1 MELYQEIERG
11 LITTYRTRIWAKFL
25 KAIEEYKK
33 RIGAYSK
40 IEIIEVSDEPNDR
53 LSDEKVKEIEGQRII
68 KQLKK
73 DSYVILLSLKGKQM
87 DSIKFSR
94 EIEKINTYNSSH
106 ITFVIGGSVGVSEQV
121 EQRADLLL
129 KLSEMTFPHNIARL
143 LILEQIYRAYKI
155 LNNETYH
162 K

>member
-1 MELYQEIERG
+1 MISIVAVGKIKEKSLSQ
-11 LITTYRTRIWAKFL
+11 L
-25 KAIEEYKK
+25 IEEYKK

-106 ITFVIGGSVGVSEQV
+106 ISFVIGGSVGVSEQV

>member
-1 MELYQEIERG
+1 MISIVAVGKIKEKSLSQ
-11 LITTYRTRIWAKFL
+11 L
-25 KAIEEYKK
+25 IEEYKK

-129 KLSEMTFPHNIARL
+129 KLSEMTFPHNTARL
-143 LILEQIYRAYKI
+143 LILEQIYQAYKI

>member
-1 MELYQEIERG
+1 MISIVAVGKIKEKSLSQ
-11 LITTYRTRIWAKFL
+11 L
-25 KAIEEYKK
+25 IEEYKK

-94 EIEKINTYNSSH
+94 EIVKINTYNSSH

>member
-1 MELYQEIERG
+1 MISIVAVGKIKEKSLSQ
-11 LITTYRTRIWAKFL
+11 L
-25 KAIEEYKK
+25 IEEYKK

-40 IEIIEVSDEPNDR
+40 IEIIEVNDEPNDR

>member
-1 MELYQEIERG
+1 MISIVAVGKIKEKSLSQ
-11 LITTYRTRIWAKFL
+11 L
-25 KAIEEYKK
+25 IEEYKK

-87 DSIKFSR
+87 DSINFSR

>member
-1 MELYQEIERG
+1 MISIVAVGKIKEKSLSQ
-11 LITTYRTRIWAKFL
+11 L
-25 KAIEEYKK
+25 IEEYKK

-143 LILEQIYRAYKI
+143 LILEPVSYTHLRAH
-155 LNNETYH
+155 ET
-162 K
+162 

>member
-1 MELYQEIERG
+1 MISIVAVGKIKEKSLSQ
-11 LITTYRTRIWAKFL
+11 L
-25 KAIEEYKK
+25 IEEYKK

-40 IEIIEVSDEPNDR
+40 IEIIEVSDEPSDR

>member
-1 MELYQEIERG
+1 MISIVAVGKIKEKSLSQ
-11 LITTYRTRIWAKFL
+11 L
-25 KAIEEYKK
+25 IEEYKK

-87 DSIKFSR
+87 DSIKFSK

>member
-1 MELYQEIERG
+1 MISIVAVGKIKEKSLSQ
-11 LITTYRTRIWAKFL
+11 L
-25 KAIEEYKK
+25 IEEYKK

-143 LILEQIYRAYKI
+143 LIREQIYRAYKI

>member
-1 MELYQEIERG
+1 MISIVAVGKIKEKSLSQ
-11 LITTYRTRIWAKFL
+11 L
-25 KAIEEYKK
+25 IEEDKK

>member
-1 MELYQEIERG
+1 MISIVAVGKIKEKSLSQ
-11 LITTYRTRIWAKFL
+11 L
-25 KAIEEYKK
+25 IEEYKK

-129 KLSEMTFPHNIARL
+129 KLSDMTFPHNIARL

>member
-1 MELYQEIERG
+1 MISIVAVGKIKEKSLSQ
-11 LITTYRTRIWAKFL
+11 L
-25 KAIEEYKK
+25 IEEYKK

-143 LILEQIYRAYKI
+143 LILEQIYQAYKI

>member
-1 MELYQEIERG
+1 MISIVAVGKIKEKSLSQ
-11 LITTYRTRIWAKFL
+11 L
-25 KAIEEYKK
+25 IEEYKK

-94 EIEKINTYNSSH
+94 EIEKITTYNSSH

>member
-1 MELYQEIERG
+1 MISIVAVGKIKEKSLSQ
-11 LITTYRTRIWAKFL
+11 L
-25 KAIEEYKK
+25 IEEYKK

-143 LILEQIYRAYKI
+143 LILEQTYRAYKI

>member
-1 MELYQEIERG
+1 MISIVAVGKIKEKSLSQ
-11 LITTYRTRIWAKFL
+11 L
-25 KAIEEYKK
+25 IEEYKK

-162 K
+162 NRSKKQ

>member
-1 MELYQEIERG
+1 MISIVAVGKIKEKSLSQ
-11 LITTYRTRIWAKFL
+11 L
-25 KAIEEYKK
+25 IEEYKK

-40 IEIIEVSDEPNDR
+40 NEIIDVSDEPNDR

>member
-1 MELYQEIERG
+1 MISIVAVGKIKEKSLSQ
-11 LITTYRTRIWAKFL
+11 L
-25 KAIEEYKK
+25 IEEYKK

-40 IEIIEVSDEPNDR
+40 IEIIEISDEPNDR

>member
-1 MELYQEIERG
+1 MISIVAVGKIKEKSLSQ
-11 LITTYRTRIWAKFL
+11 L
-25 KAIEEYKK
+25 IEEYKK

-40 IEIIEVSDEPNDR
+40 IEIIEASEEPNDR

>member
-1 MELYQEIERG
+1 MISIVAVGKIKEKSLSQ
-11 LITTYRTRIWAKFL
+11 L
-25 KAIEEYKK
+25 IEEYKK

-94 EIEKINTYNSSH
+94 EIEKINTYNGSH

>member
-1 MELYQEIERG
+1 
-11 LITTYRTRIWAKFL
+11 
-25 KAIEEYKK
+25 
-33 RIGAYSK
+33 
-40 IEIIEVSDEPNDR
+40 
-53 LSDEKVKEIEGQRII
+53 
-68 KQLKK
+68 
-73 DSYVILLSLKGKQM
+73 M
-87 DSIKFSR
+87 DSINFSR

>member
-1 MELYQEIERG
+1 MISIVAVGKIKEKSLSQ
-11 LITTYRTRIWAKFL
+11 L
-25 KAIEEYKK
+25 IEEYKK

-87 DSIKFSR
+87 ESIKFSR
-94 EIEKINTYNSSH
+94 EIEKISTYNSSH